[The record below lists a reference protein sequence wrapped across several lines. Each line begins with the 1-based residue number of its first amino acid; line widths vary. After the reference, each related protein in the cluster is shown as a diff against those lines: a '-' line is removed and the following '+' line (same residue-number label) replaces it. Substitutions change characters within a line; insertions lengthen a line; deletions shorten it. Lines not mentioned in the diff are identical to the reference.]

1 MSLSLKS
8 WMMNVGAIVTPGYV
22 VDRLDIRFW
31 GDAMRQ
37 TVYELQHPLDPWI
50 TIDMIK
56 ILENFLKPSDIG
68 FEFGSGSSSVWLA
81 KKTQYL
87 TTVENDPGWTKKVQ
101 ELILR
106 NGLTEKIRLV
116 EVAKNPK
123 DYIAPVR
130 DIQNESLDYGFVDGF
145 YRDECILALVPK
157 IKRGGVLIVDNVDN
171 YFPRNKISRSI
182 RYKRD
187 NFSKEVSKL
196 KMKQVEKI
204 LDGWR
209 CVWTSSAVQDTAMWI
224 KP

>member
-196 KMKQVEKI
+196 K
-204 LDGWR
+204 
-209 CVWTSSAVQDTAMWI
+209 
-224 KP
+224 